1 MIKQLKESLRKKFN
15 SAQSLP
21 DEEELK
27 KFWKE
32 RDPGENAE
40 TAPPDDEFID
50 LNCLWAVEFYTPDQR
65 NNLIDGFR
73 KLGWEYEEA
82 DDVNS
87 RNPVAWLNGPYRRF
101 QGGAWLSLGT
111 LIPEGSEQR
120 FLGPTHRVQLPLGVS
135 YALGRIQNI
144 SPSLNCVI
152 ICFVFEKHYSSKLD
166 KALRQERITYTT
178 PTRTGRRLHLPT
190 FQKRDHIK
198 QIRTETARLAATWF
212 RENLPG
218 AFASGLLDGELPSC
232 EFTTLRNVE
241 PLPSMEER
249 SKEKLEYLSILG
261 LGNDIFAWEKV
272 DTPGLKVL
280 LGSHS
285 SLTPS
290 NYLLVA
296 VREGTPLWKSDQDRD
311 KGSRISYLDMTVPDL
326 LVAFALH
333 MLLEGFQQRIRELRQ
348 STMPQADSKGVSVK
362 ELESLRRRLTY
373 FADIHAVASELVLD
387 SNRARP
393 VTFPASNFKRCG
405 LNNTQENLSLDE
417 VLQSAIAES
426 AIQLQSAV
434 LSTGNQITQFGTLL
448 GAAENIRVQ
457 NKISWLTFLLVILT
471 IVIIGTTLSQATDQ
485 SWFQSIAGEVSKL
498 WQR

>member
-21 DEEELK
+21 DEEEHK
-27 KFWKE
+27 KFWGE

-50 LNCLWAVEFYTPDQR
+50 LNCLWVVEFYTPDQR

-73 KLGWEYEEA
+73 KLGWEYEDT

-87 RNPVAWLNGPYRRF
+87 RNPVVWLNGPYRRF

-111 LIPEGSEQR
+111 LIPEGSERR
-120 FLGPTHRVQLPLGVS
+120 FLGPTHRVPLPPGIS
-135 YALGRIQNI
+135 YAHGKIQNI
-144 SPSLNCVI
+144 SPSLNCIV
-152 ICFVFEKHYSSKLD
+152 ICFVFEEHYSAKFD
-166 KALRQERITYTT
+166 KALRQERKTYTT
-178 PTRTGRRLHLPT
+178 RIRTGRRIHRPM

-198 QIRTETARLAATWF
+198 QIRTEIAGLAATWF
-212 RENLPG
+212 QDHLPG

-232 EFTTLRNVE
+232 ELTTLRNVE
-241 PLPSMEER
+241 PLPSMEEQ
-249 SKEKLEYLSILG
+249 SKERLEYLSILG
-261 LGNDIFAWEKV
+261 LDNDIFAWEKA
-272 DTPGLKVL
+272 DAPGLKVVL
-280 LGSHS
+280 DSHS

-296 VREGTPLWKSDQDRD
+296 VKEGTPLWKSDQDQD
-311 KGSRISYLDMTVPDL
+311 KGSRIAYLDMTVPDL

-333 MLLEGFQQRIRELRQ
+333 LLLEGFHQKIREVRQ

-393 VTFPASNFKRCG
+393 VTFPASNFKQCG

-417 VLQSAIAES
+417 VLQSALGES
-426 AIQLQSAV
+426 AIQLQGAV

-457 NKISWLTFLLVILT
+457 NKISWLTILLVVLT
-471 IVIIGTTLSQATDQ
+471 IVIIGTTLNQSTDQ
-485 SWFQSIAGEVSKL
+485 SWFQSIAKEVSKL